1 MRIGFAVLYALVI
14 IIPTTLL
21 AYFGLLAV
29 RSEKS
34 IVESNMMQ
42 KYESMASLVEGEF
55 TKALSDAQKELL
67 DNPKYVEH
75 MIIEQSAIFKEDVA
89 ILDSTGKSLSEEK
102 GPKPVFVKQIKG
114 FPYRIA
120 VYERYPVILS
130 KIDERR
136 RHLSLYIGIIYL
148 SAVLILSGA
157 FVTLWALS
165 RQWNLA
171 QLKNEFVSHLA
182 HDLRRPLTSIRMFTE
197 MLQTGRV
204 ADDGKRKEYYGIIS
218 NESERLTLLANNIL
232 DFSRIEMGRKNYNIK
247 KEDLAR
253 IINETV
259 DRFRSYM
266 IDVPRQVSV
275 DIEENLPTVNAD
287 ASAISQVIMNLLT
300 NAAKYSPQD
309 SIISVKAARA
319 DRNITVCV
327 VDHGIGVPKGELK
340 KIFRKFYRTRQN
352 EVSEAEGSGL
362 GLTLV
367 KYIAEAHGGQIR
379 AESEE
384 GKGSRFT
391 LVLPV

>member
-1 MRIGFAVLYALVI
+1 MKIGFAVLYALVI

-34 IVESNMMQ
+34 IVERNMMQ
-42 KYESMASLVEGEF
+42 KYESMASLVEDEF
-55 TKALSDAQKELL
+55 TKALSGAPKELL

-89 ILDSTGKSLSEEK
+89 ILDSTGRSLSEEK
-102 GPKPVFVKQIKG
+102 GPKPVFVKQVKG
-114 FPYRIA
+114 FPYQIA

-136 RHLSLYIGIIYL
+136 HHLSLYIGIIYL
-148 SAVLILSGA
+148 SAILILSGA

-182 HDLRRPLTSIRMFTE
+182 HDLRRPLTSIRMFSE
-197 MLQTGRV
+197 MLKTGRV
-204 ADDGKRKEYYGIIS
+204 ADDRKREEYYGIIS
-218 NESERLTLLANNIL
+218 GESEKLTHLANNIL

-247 KEDLAR
+247 KEDIAR
-253 IINETV
+253 IVNETV

-275 DIEENLPTVNAD
+275 ETEEGLPPVNAD

-309 SIISVKAARA
+309 SIINVKVSRA
-319 DRNITVCV
+319 DKNITVAV
-327 VDHGIGVPKGELK
+327 IDHGIGIPRSELN
-340 KIFRKFYRTRQN
+340 KIFGKFYRVRQN
-352 EVSEAEGSGL
+352 MVSDAEGSGL

-367 KYIAEAHGGQIR
+367 KYIAQAHGGQIR

-391 LVLPV
+391 LILPV

>member
-1 MRIGFAVLYALVI
+1 MRISFAVLYALVI

-34 IVESNMMQ
+34 IVERNMMQ
-42 KYESMASLVEGEF
+42 KYESIASLVEGEF
-55 TKALSDAQKELL
+55 SKALGEGQKELL

-75 MIIEQSAIFKEDVA
+75 MIIEQSSIFKEDVA
-89 ILDSTGKSLSEEK
+89 ILDAKGKSLGEEK
-102 GPKPVFVKQIKG
+102 GPKPVYIKQVKG
-114 FPYRIA
+114 FPYQIA

-130 KIDERR
+130 KIEERR
-136 RHLSLYIGIIYL
+136 HHLSLYIGIIYL
-148 SAVLILSGA
+148 SAFLILSGA
-157 FVTLWALS
+157 FVTLWVLS

-182 HDLRRPLTSIRMFTE
+182 HDLRRPLTSIRMFSE
-197 MLQTGRV
+197 MLKTGRV
-204 ADDGKRKEYYGIIS
+204 ADDKKRDEYYGIIS
-218 NESERLTLLANNIL
+218 NESEKLTHLANNIL
-232 DFSRIEMGRKNYNIK
+232 DFSRIEMGRKNYKIK
-247 KEDLAR
+247 KEDIAR
-253 IINETV
+253 IVNETV
-259 DRFRSYM
+259 ERFRSYM

-275 DIEENLPTVNAD
+275 DIEEGLPPVNAD

-300 NAAKYSPQD
+300 NAAKYSSQD
-309 SIISVKAARA
+309 SVINVKAARA
-319 DRNITVCV
+319 DKNIAVSV
-327 VDHGIGVPKGELK
+327 IDHGIGVPKGELK
-340 KIFRKFYRTRQN
+340 KIFGKFYRVQQDR
-352 EVSEAEGSGL
+352 VSEAEGSGL